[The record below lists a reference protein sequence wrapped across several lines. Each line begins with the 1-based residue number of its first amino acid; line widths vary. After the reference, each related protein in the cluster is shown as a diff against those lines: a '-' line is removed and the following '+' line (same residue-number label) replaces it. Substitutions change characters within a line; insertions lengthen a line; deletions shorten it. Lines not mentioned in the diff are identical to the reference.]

1 MTEDNIKS
9 PSHYKLQGL
18 DIESID
24 VIKAVLGKQGF
35 EYFCHGNIMKYLTR
49 AGKKDGESD
58 LKDYKKTRV
67 YLDWLIESLEETND
81 L

>member
-1 MTEDNIKS
+1 
-9 PSHYKLQGL
+9 
-18 DIESID
+18 
-24 VIKAVLGKQGF
+24 
-35 EYFCHGNIMKYLTR
+35 MKYLTR